1 MKRPVMPRVDWL
13 EPAVML
19 ATVVQ
24 WLVLATIT
32 GLVVG
37 VGTSVFLRALFYL
50 TDRTVHLPL
59 WAYWLTLPAAGLIN
73 GLLMGPGY
81 RRLGTPELKDSIF
94 AAVHEQGGHMPWRTL
109 WIKPVAALITLS
121 SGGSAGK
128 EGPCSHIGASL
139 AAVVGQVF
147 RLNADLRQRIVACGV
162 SAGFAS
168 VFGTPIAGAI
178 YGVEML
184 IIGRIRHDFLFP
196 ALIAGVTS
204 FQVSQ
209 FMGIPYEYFFMHG
222 VAAFSE
228 SLFLRIVLVGMLC
241 GLVARIFVDMIYA
254 VRNTCHH
261 LQTRF
266 KVWPPLMPVAGGLL
280 IAALVMV
287 IPTDYLGLSLP
298 LMDRALS
305 GETMP
310 YLGFFWKTLLV
321 AITLGSG
328 FYGGIVTPQFVIGA
342 VAGNAFAHLFG
353 IAPTLGAA
361 VGLVSV
367 VAAASNT
374 PLAAILMG
382 VELFGGTVGTLY
394 VAGAA
399 IASYLIIGHR
409 SVYPGQRLGYAK
421 SSWIRVQAE
430 IPVGQEKTHLS
441 YSLLKLWGR
450 IRSRGWR
457 VWWQECRA
465 SWRDRHDA

>member
-1 MKRPVMPRVDWL
+1 MKRPSMPRVDWL

-19 ATVVQ
+19 ATVGQ
-24 WLVLATIT
+24 WLALASLT

-37 VGTSVFLRALFYL
+37 VGTSIFLHALFFL
-50 TDRTVHLPL
+50 TDRSVHLPG
-59 WAYWLTLPAAGLIN
+59 WAYWLTLPLAGLIN
-73 GLLMGPGY
+73 GLLMGAGY
-81 RRLGTPELKDSIF
+81 RTFGTPGLKDSIF
-94 AAVHEQGGHMPWRTL
+94 AAVHEQGGRMPWRTL
-109 WIKPVAALITLS
+109 WIKPVAALITLG

-139 AAVVGQVF
+139 GAVVGHVF
-147 RLNADLRQRIVACGV
+147 HLNTELRQRIVACGV

-204 FQVSQ
+204 FQVSKYL
-209 FMGIPYEYFFMHG
+209 GIPYEYFFMRG
-222 VAAFSE
+222 LPVFSE
-228 SLFLRIVLVGMLC
+228 GLFLRTVLIGMVC

-254 VRNTCHH
+254 VRNACHR
-261 LQTRF
+261 LQERF
-266 KVWPPLMPVAGGLL
+266 TVWPPLMPVAGGLL
-280 IAALVMV
+280 IAALVTV

-298 LMDRALS
+298 LMDRALG
-305 GETMP
+305 GEAMP

-353 IAPTLGAA
+353 ISPTLGAA

-374 PLAAILMG
+374 PLAAVLMG
-382 VELFGGTVGTLY
+382 VELFGGEAGTIY

-399 IASYLIIGHR
+399 IAAYLIIGHR
-409 SVYPGQRLGYAK
+409 SVYPDQRLGYAK
-421 SSWIRVQAE
+421 SSWMRVQAE

-441 YSLLKLWGR
+441 YGLLKTWGR

-457 VWWQECRA
+457 VWW
-465 SWRDRHDA
+465 RDMTSRSNRHDV